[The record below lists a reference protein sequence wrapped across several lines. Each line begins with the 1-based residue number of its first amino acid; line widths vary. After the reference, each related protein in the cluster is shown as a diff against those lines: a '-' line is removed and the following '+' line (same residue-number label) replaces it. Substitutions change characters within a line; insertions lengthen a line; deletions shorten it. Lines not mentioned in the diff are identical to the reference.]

1 MKCWKGM
8 HILKTAEL
16 DRIIDEAEKI
26 AIYGAGNYGKGLIDY
41 LIFRGRAEKVTAILV
56 TEKEGND
63 SEYKGISVL
72 EAESFLDHENCF
84 VIVATALERQEGIV
98 EIVERYGKMY
108 CCLTPDVYTAMVRET
123 DTRKKVPYQGL
134 DFMMPGFS
142 KCGTTSLHKVLETV
156 DDIYLSEKK
165 ESLFFRWR
173 DKVKDAEKVLV
184 ENYFGEIREGQIVGA
199 IEPSFATKADLVYDV
214 FGSQIKLFFV
224 VRNPVNAAF
233 ANFKMAL
240 RHGAG
245 DFEDE
250 YRRYGH
256 FSIKM
261 FNEFFDR
268 YSDRAKE
275 YCYIDWIEEFR
286 RYYPPGQIKI
296 VFFEELV
303 KNTSVVMKEILQ
315 FIGSEYKYECNRLPF
330 VNEGNYVM
338 ADLEGYLLARQN
350 DALFFEC
357 RFDKNYGSDI
367 EDREEKYKAY
377 MRASR
382 MLDNAERVYDPKMS
396 AEQRNN
402 LENYYNDSVRALEKF
417 LDRDLSGLW
426 FP

>member
-8 HILKTAEL
+8 HILTIAEF
-16 DRIIDEAEKI
+16 DQVIDEAENVV
-26 AIYGAGNYGKGLIDY
+26 IYGAGKYGKGLIDY
-41 LIFRGRAEKVTAILV
+41 LIFRRRVEKVIGILV

-72 EAESFLDHENCF
+72 EAESFLNYKNCF
-84 VIVATALERQEGIV
+84 VIVAAALERQEGIV

-108 CCLTPDVYTAMVRET
+108 CCLTPDVYAVMVREI

-134 DFMMPGFS
+134 DFLMPGFS
-142 KCGTTSLHKVLETV
+142 KCGTTSLHKILETV

-165 ESLFFRWR
+165 ESLFFKWK

-214 FGSQIKLFFV
+214 FGSQIKIFFV
-224 VRNPVNAAF
+224 VRNPVDAAF

-240 RHGAG
+240 RHGSG

-250 YRRYGH
+250 YRRYGY
-256 FSIKM
+256 FSMDM
-261 FNEFFDR
+261 FNDFFDK
-268 YSDRAKE
+268 YSDRAME

-286 RYYPPGQIKI
+286 EHYPSEQIRI
-296 VFFEELV
+296 IFFEELV
-303 KNTSVVMKEILQ
+303 KNTNVVMNEILQ
-315 FIGSEYKYECNRLPF
+315 FIGSGYKYEYSQLPF

-350 DALFFEC
+350 DTLFFEC
-357 RFDKNYGSDI
+357 RFDKNYGNDI

-377 MRASR
+377 MHASR
-382 MLDNAERVYDPKMS
+382 MLDNAKRVYDPKMS
-396 AEQRNN
+396 AEQRKN
-402 LENYYNDSVRALEKF
+402 LQNYYNDSVRALEKF

-426 FP
+426 FS